1 MLGISGWE
9 WVIIGLVVLLVFG
22 GTAKLP
28 ELAKSLGKAIKEF
41 KKSIKEVQS
50 DVLKD
55 DDDDSR
61 KAHGD
66 TPAK

>member
-22 GTAKLP
+22 GTQKLP

-41 KKSIKEVQS
+41 KKSVKEVQS

-55 DDDDSR
+55 DDDSR
-61 KAHGD
+61 ASHGD